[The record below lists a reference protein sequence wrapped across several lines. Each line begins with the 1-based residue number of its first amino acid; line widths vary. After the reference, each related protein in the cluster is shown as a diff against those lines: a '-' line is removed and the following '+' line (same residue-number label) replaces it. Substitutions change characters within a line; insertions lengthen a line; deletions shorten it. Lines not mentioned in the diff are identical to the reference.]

1 MQRTPTVPWLNAA
14 SMLTI
19 TSSLTKKKKKKKEF
33 VHWQVVRLQHV
44 ASCVLHD

>member
-19 TSSLTKKKKKKKEF
+19 TSSLTKKKKKKKR
-33 VHWQVVRLQHV
+33 VCALAGRPITTCSLL
-44 ASCVLHD
+44 CVT